1 MPPIAKASELN
12 APKKILLM
20 TKLTCGTIMAKAIGK
35 EMANICLLE
44 TVTCKDGL
52 LLLPLIS
59 ANLQLVFTMNCPF
72 FYNIA

>member
-1 MPPIAKASELN
+1 
-12 APKKILLM
+12 
-20 TKLTCGTIMAKAIGK
+20 MAKAIGK